1 MRIPE
6 LVSRSRF
13 SASIIIPHC
22 YRIVQSSIDR
32 YFRVLK
38 KQQELFVHSGSQFS
52 RMPRMTSHAE
62 LLHHRPTNCHCNR
75 VIQFL
80 CVCPSNYRL
89 QLSLYIYI
97 YCYGA
102 IIDEIPR
109 RRYSDQIPVEG
120 RGDGVSRDSSS
131 LQFKLTTE
139 RETRRIFA

>member
-1 MRIPE
+1 
-6 LVSRSRF
+6 
-13 SASIIIPHC
+13 
-22 YRIVQSSIDR
+22 
-32 YFRVLK
+32 
-38 KQQELFVHSGSQFS
+38 
-52 RMPRMTSHAE
+52 MPRMTSHAE

-75 VIQFL
+75 VIQFP
-80 CVCPSNYRL
+80 CACPSNYRL

-131 LQFKLTTE
+131 LRFKLTTQKE
-139 RETRRIFA
+139 RRGGFLPKKIRNLFPESRDVRVITRPPVCKKESGQSLNRVFSFFVRIYA